1 MKQVK
6 AALEHREPG
15 LAVAAGS
22 LSAITI
28 PHGGKGDFRKITV
41 TLPQQAYQQL
51 IQESA
56 RRKIAGESNQLLSD
70 LLREAVTDYLT
81 RLAS

>member
-1 MKQVK
+1 MKHDK
-6 AALEHREPG
+6 IALENEEPG
-15 LAVAAGS
+15 LPGVARS
-22 LSAITI
+22 LPPINP